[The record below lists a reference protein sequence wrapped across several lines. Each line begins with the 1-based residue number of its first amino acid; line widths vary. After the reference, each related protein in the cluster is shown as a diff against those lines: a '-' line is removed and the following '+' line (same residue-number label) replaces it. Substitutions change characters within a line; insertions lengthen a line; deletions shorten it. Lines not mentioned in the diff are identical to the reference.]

1 MMSDKMSLLNKQQK
15 GTEEARKQKT
25 RRLANRQPKTRNR
38 EKHMTASSAKNALN
52 NTANASAGNESTAQ
66 DAAFATALTAQT
78 GEETLATFPIPRGA
92 GFSIMGDSIS
102 TLGGFIPP
110 RWRCHY
116 EGEVSIPGVD
126 CEGATWWGQVIQHF
140 GGHLV
145 ANSSFSG
152 STVEGFGFP
161 AGCSAARAEGL
172 IGIEGE
178 KPQVVLVFMGIN
190 DYGWGSAR
198 NQVMGNSASRSANP
212 QDLGGQEPVLLTVD
226 SAAIQRFKS
235 AYATMLDNIRAV
247 APNAQIWCLTLAPAF
262 TGSAEDGNTITDTAD
277 AANTTGVT
285 DKAASC
291 SATLQVPASSP
302 LFIYRVRGIDLDEYN
317 EAIRAC
323 AQNAGA
329 HVADVR
335 AFDVDYESV
344 DNTHP
349 SALGMKQIASMVC
362 AQMEGMPANVAACA
376 ATYPMLACAPASRR
390 HCDKTTCEGCRFSPV
405 TPTSWILT
413 CGKEHTSIDQQ
424 EREPISKIDE
434 SRVTISLPPDWDY
447 KEEIAEGKRADY
459 EALD

>member
-1 MMSDKMSLLNKQQK
+1 
-15 GTEEARKQKT
+15 
-25 RRLANRQPKTRNR
+25 
-38 EKHMTASSAKNALN
+38 MTASSAKNAAN
-52 NTANASAGNESTAQ
+52 NAANTAANNEPAVQ
-66 DAAFATALTAQT
+66 DAAFATAPTAQT
-78 GEETLATFPIPRGA
+78 GEETPDAFPIPRGA

-178 KPQVVLVFMGIN
+178 KPQIVLVFIGIN

-226 SAAIQRFKS
+226 GNAIRRFKS

-247 APNAQIWCLTLAPAF
+247 APDAQIWCLTLAPAF
-262 TGSAEDGNTITDTAD
+262 TGSTEDTGAETSSG
-277 AANTTGVT
+277 
-285 DKAASC
+285 
-291 SATLQVPASSP
+291 SP

-323 AQNAGA
+323 AQEAGA
-329 HVADVR
+329 HIADVR
-335 AFDVDYESV
+335 AFGVDYESV

-362 AQMEGMPANVAACA
+362 AQIEGMPANVAAC
-376 ATYPMLACAPASRR
+376 TTDYPALAEAPTSLR
-390 HCDKTTCEGCRFSPV
+390 HCDKSTCEGCPFSPV
-405 TPTSWILT
+405 TPDSWILT
-413 CGKEHTSIDQQ
+413 CGKTRGSIDQQ
-424 EREPISKIDE
+424 ERELVSKTNA
-434 SRVTISLPPDWDY
+434 SRATISLPPDWDY

-459 EALD
+459 EALG

>member
-1 MMSDKMSLLNKQQK
+1 
-15 GTEEARKQKT
+15 
-25 RRLANRQPKTRNR
+25 
-38 EKHMTASSAKNALN
+38 MTASSAKNASN
-52 NTANASAGNESTAQ
+52 NTINAVADNEPAVQ
-66 DAAFATALTAQT
+66 AVAFTPAPTKQT
-78 GEETLATFPIPRGA
+78 GEEASEVSPIPRGA

-116 EGEVSIPGVD
+116 EGEVSNPGVD
-126 CEGATWWGQVIQHF
+126 CEQSTWWGQVIQHF

-226 SAAIQRFKS
+226 NAAIQRFKIS
-235 AYATMLDNIRAV
+235 YATILDNICTV
-247 APNAQIWCLTLAPAF
+247 APDAQIWCLTLAPAF
-262 TGSAEDGNTITDTAD
+262 TGDAEDTS
-277 AANTTGVT
+277 AAGATNAMASNRTTSQT
-285 DKAASC
+285 
-291 SATLQVPASSP
+291 PASSP

-323 AQNAGA
+323 AQEADA

-335 AFDVDYESV
+335 AFGVDYESV

-362 AQMEGMPANVAACA
+362 AQMEGKPANVAACA
-376 ATYPMLACAPASRR
+376 TDYPALASAPASRR
-390 HCDKTTCEGCRFSPV
+390 HCDKTTCEGCPYSPV
-405 TPTSWILT
+405 TPASWILT
-413 CGKEHTSIDQQ
+413 CEKAH
-424 EREPISKIDE
+424 
-434 SRVTISLPPDWDY
+434 V
-447 KEEIAEGKRADY
+447 
-459 EALD
+459 

>member
-1 MMSDKMSLLNKQQK
+1 
-15 GTEEARKQKT
+15 
-25 RRLANRQPKTRNR
+25 
-38 EKHMTASSAKNALN
+38 MTASSAKNAAN
-52 NTANASAGNESTAQ
+52 NTANTAADNEPAVQNTAFTAAPSNQAGKEAPKVS
-66 DAAFATALTAQT
+66 
-78 GEETLATFPIPRGA
+78 PIPHGA
-92 GFSIMGDSIS
+92 GFSIMGDSMS

-161 AGCSAARAEGL
+161 AGCSTERAESL

-198 NQVMGNSASRSANP
+198 NQVMGMSASRSANP

-226 SAAIQRFKS
+226 NAAIQRFKS
-235 AYATMLDNIRAV
+235 AYAAMLDNIRTA

-262 TGSAEDGNTITDTAD
+262 TGSTEDAGAE
-277 AANTTGVT
+277 
-285 DKAASC
+285 AS
-291 SATLQVPASSP
+291 SKSP

-323 AQNAGA
+323 AQEAGA
-329 HVADVR
+329 HIADVR
-335 AFDVDYESV
+335 AFGIDYESV

-362 AQMEGMPANVAACA
+362 AQMEGKPANVAACV
-376 ATYPMLACAPASRR
+376 TDYPTLASAPASLR
-390 HCDKTTCEGCRFSPV
+390 HCDKTTCEGCPYSPV
-405 TPTSWILT
+405 TPASWILT
-413 CGKEHTSIDQQ
+413 CGKARGSIDQQ
-424 EREPISKIDE
+424 ERELVSKTNA
-434 SRVTISLPPDWDY
+434 SRATISLPPDWDY

>member
-1 MMSDKMSLLNKQQK
+1 
-15 GTEEARKQKT
+15 
-25 RRLANRQPKTRNR
+25 
-38 EKHMTASSAKNALN
+38 MTASSAKNAPN
-52 NTANASAGNESTAQ
+52 NTANTAANNEPAVQ
-66 DAAFATALTAQT
+66 NAAFATTPTAQT
-78 GEETLATFPIPRGA
+78 GEETPTTFPIPRGA
-92 GFSIMGDSIS
+92 GFSIMGDSMS

-172 IGIEGE
+172 IGAEGE

-198 NQVMGNSASRSANP
+198 NQVMGNSVSRSANP

-226 SAAIQRFKS
+226 SNAIQRFKS
-235 AYATMLDNIRAV
+235 AYATMLDNIRTV
-247 APNAQIWCLTLAPAF
+247 APDAQIWCLTLPPAF
-262 TGSAEDGNTITDTAD
+262 TGSAEDAARVAD
-277 AANTTGVT
+277 AT
-285 DKAASC
+285 DAIDEAASC
-291 SATLQVPASSP
+291 SATPQVPASSP

-323 AQNAGA
+323 AQEAGA
-329 HVADVR
+329 RVADVR
-335 AFDVDYESV
+335 AFGIDYESV

-349 SALGMKQIASMVC
+349 SALGMKQIASMTC
-362 AQMEGMPANVAACA
+362 AQMEGKPASVAACA
-376 ATYPMLACAPASRR
+376 AAYPTLASAPASRR

-413 CGKEHTSIDQQ
+413 CGKAHI
-424 EREPISKIDE
+424 
-434 SRVTISLPPDWDY
+434 
-447 KEEIAEGKRADY
+447 
-459 EALD
+459 

>member
-1 MMSDKMSLLNKQQK
+1 
-15 GTEEARKQKT
+15 
-25 RRLANRQPKTRNR
+25 
-38 EKHMTASSAKNALN
+38 MTASSAKSATN
-52 NTANASAGNESTAQ
+52 NTANAAASNEPAVQT
-66 DAAFATALTAQT
+66 AAFMAAPTKQI
-78 GEETLATFPIPRGA
+78 GEEAPKVPPIPRGA

-126 CEGATWWGQVIQHF
+126 CEQATWWGQVIQHF
-140 GGHLV
+140 DGHLV

-178 KPQVVLVFMGIN
+178 KPQIVLVFMGIN

-198 NQVMGNSASRSANP
+198 NQVMGMSASRSANP
-212 QDLGGQEPVLLTVD
+212 NDLGGQEPVLLTVD
-226 SAAIQRFKS
+226 GNAIQRFKS
-235 AYATMLDNIRAV
+235 AYATMLDNIHAV
-247 APNAQIWCLTLAPAF
+247 APDAQIWCLTLAPAF
-262 TGSAEDGNTITDTAD
+262 TGNMED
-277 AANTTGVT
+277 AAHATDATGTTDET
-285 DKAASC
+285 ESC
-291 SATLQVPASSP
+291 SAAPQATASSP
-302 LFIYRVRGIDLDEYN
+302 LFIYRVRGIELDEYN

-335 AFDVDYESV
+335 AFGIDYESV

-349 SALGMKQIASMVC
+349 SALGMKQIASMTC
-362 AQMEGMPANVAACA
+362 AQMEGKPASVAACA
-376 ATYPMLACAPASRR
+376 AAYPTLASAPASRR
-390 HCDKTTCEGCRFSPV
+390 HCDKTTCEGCPYSPV
-405 TPTSWILT
+405 TPASWILT
-413 CGKEHTSIDQQ
+413 CGKARGSIDQQ
-424 EREPISKIDE
+424 ERELVSKINA
-434 SRVTISLPPDWDY
+434 SRATISLPPDWDY
-447 KEEIAEGKRADY
+447 KEEIAEGRRADY

>member
-1 MMSDKMSLLNKQQK
+1 
-15 GTEEARKQKT
+15 
-25 RRLANRQPKTRNR
+25 
-38 EKHMTASSAKNALN
+38 MTASSAKNASN
-52 NTANASAGNESTAQ
+52 NTINAVADNEPAVQ
-66 DAAFATALTAQT
+66 AVAFTPAPTKQT
-78 GEETLATFPIPRGA
+78 GEEASEVSPIPRGA

-126 CEGATWWGQVIQHF
+126 CEQSTWWGQIIRHF

-172 IGIEGE
+172 IDPDGE

-198 NQVMGNSASRSANP
+198 NQVMGHSASRSANP

-226 SAAIQRFKS
+226 SNAIQRFKS
-235 AYATMLDNIRAV
+235 AYATMLDNIRTV
-247 APNAQIWCLTLAPAF
+247 APDAQIWCLTLAPAF
-262 TGSAEDGNTITDTAD
+262 TGNTEGGSAAD
-277 AANTTGVT
+277 VTGSATGAT
-285 DKAASC
+285 DKAARSNT
-291 SATLQVPASSP
+291 APQAPASSP

-317 EAIRAC
+317 EAIRTC
-323 AQNAGA
+323 AQEAGA
-329 HVADVR
+329 HIADVR

-349 SALGMKQIASMVC
+349 SALGMKQIASMTC
-362 AQMEGMPANVAACA
+362 AQMEGKPANVAACTA
-376 ATYPMLACAPASRR
+376 AYPTLASAPASRR
-390 HCDKTTCEGCRFSPV
+390 HCDRTTCEGCRFSPV

-413 CGKEHTSIDQQ
+413 CGKAH
-424 EREPISKIDE
+424 
-434 SRVTISLPPDWDY
+434 V
-447 KEEIAEGKRADY
+447 
-459 EALD
+459 

>member
-1 MMSDKMSLLNKQQK
+1 
-15 GTEEARKQKT
+15 
-25 RRLANRQPKTRNR
+25 
-38 EKHMTASSAKNALN
+38 MTASSAKNAPN
-52 NTANASAGNESTAQ
+52 NTANTAANNEPAVQ
-66 DAAFATALTAQT
+66 NAAFATTPTAQT
-78 GEETLATFPIPRGA
+78 GEETPTTFPIPRGA
-92 GFSIMGDSIS
+92 GFSIMGDSMS

-172 IGIEGE
+172 IGAEGE

-198 NQVMGNSASRSANP
+198 NQVMGNSVSRSANP

-226 SAAIQRFKS
+226 SNAIQRFKS
-235 AYATMLDNIRAV
+235 AYATMLDNIRTV
-247 APNAQIWCLTLAPAF
+247 APDAQIWCLTLPPAF
-262 TGSAEDGNTITDTAD
+262 TGSAEDAARVAD
-277 AANTTGVT
+277 AT
-285 DKAASC
+285 DAIDEAASC
-291 SATLQVPASSP
+291 SATPQVPASSP

-323 AQNAGA
+323 AQEAGA
-329 HVADVR
+329 RVADVR
-335 AFDVDYESV
+335 AFGIDYESV

-349 SALGMKQIASMVC
+349 SALGMKQIASMTC
-362 AQMEGMPANVAACA
+362 AQMEGKPASVAACA
-376 ATYPMLACAPASRR
+376 AAYPTLASAPASRR
-390 HCDKTTCEGCRFSPV
+390 HCDKTTCEGCPFSPV
-405 TPTSWILT
+405 TPDSWILT
-413 CGKEHTSIDQQ
+413 CGKAHI
-424 EREPISKIDE
+424 
-434 SRVTISLPPDWDY
+434 
-447 KEEIAEGKRADY
+447 
-459 EALD
+459 

>member
-1 MMSDKMSLLNKQQK
+1 
-15 GTEEARKQKT
+15 
-25 RRLANRQPKTRNR
+25 
-38 EKHMTASSAKNALN
+38 MTASSMKNAAN
-52 NTANASAGNESTAQ
+52 NTANAADNEPAVQS
-66 DAAFATALTAQT
+66 AAFTAVPTNQADK
-78 GEETLATFPIPRGA
+78 EVPKVSPIPRGA

-102 TLGGFIPP
+102 TLGGFIPS

-126 CEGATWWGQVIQHF
+126 RKQATWWGQVIQHF

-178 KPQVVLVFMGIN
+178 KPQIVLVFMGIN

-226 SAAIQRFKS
+226 NAAIQRFKS
-235 AYATMLDNIRAV
+235 AYATMLGNIRTV

-262 TGSAEDGNTITDTAD
+262 TGSTEDGSAIASAAHATDA
-277 AANTTGVT
+277 TGAT
-285 DKAASC
+285 DEAASC
-291 SATLQVPASSP
+291 SATPQVPASSP

-317 EAIRAC
+317 EAIRVC
-323 AQNAGA
+323 AQEAGA

-335 AFDVDYESV
+335 AFGVDYESV

-362 AQMEGMPANVAACA
+362 AQIEGKPANVVACA
-376 ATYPMLACAPASRR
+376 AAYPALASASSSRR
-390 HCDKTTCEGCRFSPV
+390 HCDKTTCEGCPYSPV
-405 TPTSWILT
+405 TPASWILT
-413 CGKEHTSIDQQ
+413 CEKAH
-424 EREPISKIDE
+424 
-434 SRVTISLPPDWDY
+434 L
-447 KEEIAEGKRADY
+447 
-459 EALD
+459 

>member
-1 MMSDKMSLLNKQQK
+1 
-15 GTEEARKQKT
+15 
-25 RRLANRQPKTRNR
+25 
-38 EKHMTASSAKNALN
+38 MTASSAKNATS
-52 NTANASAGNESTAQ
+52 NTINAAAGNEPAVQ
-66 DAAFATALTAQT
+66 DAAFTTAPTAQT
-78 GEETLATFPIPRGA
+78 GEETPATFPIPRGA

-161 AGCSAARAEGL
+161 AGCSAARAGGL

-226 SAAIQRFKS
+226 SNAIHRFKS
-235 AYATMLDNIRAV
+235 AYATMLDNIRTV
-247 APNAQIWCLTLAPAF
+247 APDAQIWCLTLAPAF
-262 TGSAEDGNTITDTAD
+262 TGSTKDTGAE
-277 AANTTGVT
+277 
-285 DKAASC
+285 AASEN
-291 SATLQVPASSP
+291 P
-302 LFIYRVRGIDLDEYN
+302 LFIYRVRGIELDEYN

-335 AFDVDYESV
+335 AFGIDYESV

-349 SALGMKQIASMVC
+349 SALGMKQIASMTC

-376 ATYPMLACAPASRR
+376 AAYPTLASAPASRR
-390 HCDKTTCEGCRFSPV
+390 HCDKTTCEGCRLSPV

-413 CGKEHTSIDQQ
+413 CGKARGSIDQQ
-424 EREPISKIDE
+424 ERELVSKTNA
-434 SRVTISLPPDWDY
+434 SRATISLPPDWDY
-447 KEEIAEGKRADY
+447 KEEIAEGKRTDY
-459 EALD
+459 EALG

>member
-1 MMSDKMSLLNKQQK
+1 
-15 GTEEARKQKT
+15 
-25 RRLANRQPKTRNR
+25 
-38 EKHMTASSAKNALN
+38 MTASSVKNAAN
-52 NTANASAGNESTAQ
+52 NTANAAASNEPAVQS
-66 DAAFATALTAQT
+66 AAFTAVPTNQADK
-78 GEETLATFPIPRGA
+78 EVSKVSPIPRGA

-126 CEGATWWGQVIQHF
+126 CEQSTWWGQVIQHF

-172 IGIEGE
+172 IGAEGE

-226 SAAIQRFKS
+226 SNAIQRFKT
-235 AYATMLDNIRAV
+235 AYATMLDNIRTV
-247 APNAQIWCLTLAPAF
+247 APDAQIWCLTLSPAF
-262 TGSAEDGNTITDTAD
+262 TGNTEGGSTITDTAD
-277 AANTTGVT
+277 AANE
-285 DKAASC
+285 AASNRTT
-291 SATLQVPASSP
+291 SQTPVSSP
-302 LFIYRVRGIDLDEYN
+302 LFIYRVRSIDLDEYN
-317 EAIRAC
+317 EAIHTC
-323 AQNAGA
+323 AQEAGA

-335 AFDVDYESV
+335 AFGIDYESV

-376 ATYPMLACAPASRR
+376 AAYPTLASAPASRR
-390 HCDKTTCEGCRFSPV
+390 HCDKITCEGCRFSLV

-413 CGKEHTSIDQQ
+413 CGKAH
-424 EREPISKIDE
+424 
-434 SRVTISLPPDWDY
+434 V
-447 KEEIAEGKRADY
+447 
-459 EALD
+459 

>member
-1 MMSDKMSLLNKQQK
+1 
-15 GTEEARKQKT
+15 
-25 RRLANRQPKTRNR
+25 
-38 EKHMTASSAKNALN
+38 MTASNAEN
-52 NTANASAGNESTAQ
+52 ATSSTTNTAADNEPAVQ
-66 DAAFATALTAQT
+66 AAAFTAAPTNQT
-78 GEETLATFPIPRGA
+78 GKEATKASPIPHGA
-92 GFSIMGDSIS
+92 GFSIMGDSMS

-161 AGCSAARAEGL
+161 AGCSAERAEGL

-198 NQVMGNSASRSANP
+198 NQVMGMSASRSANP

-226 SAAIQRFKS
+226 GNAVQRFKS
-235 AYATMLDNIRAV
+235 AYVTMLDNIRTV
-247 APNAQIWCLTLAPAF
+247 APDAQIWCLTLAPAF
-262 TGSAEDGNTITDTAD
+262 TGNTEDGNTITDTAD
-277 AANTTGVT
+277 ATGAAGAT

-291 SATLQVPASSP
+291 SATPQVPASSP
-302 LFIYRVRGIDLDEYN
+302 LFIYRIRGIDLDEYN
-317 EAIRAC
+317 EAIREC
-323 AQNAGA
+323 AREAGA

-335 AFDVDYESV
+335 AFGVDYESV

-349 SALGMKQIASMVC
+349 SALGMKQIASMTC
-362 AQMEGMPANVAACA
+362 AQMEGKPASIAACA
-376 ATYPMLACAPASRR
+376 GDYPALASAPASRR

-413 CGKEHTSIDQQ
+413 CGK
-424 EREPISKIDE
+424 
-434 SRVTISLPPDWDY
+434 
-447 KEEIAEGKRADY
+447 A
-459 EALD
+459 

>member
-1 MMSDKMSLLNKQQK
+1 
-15 GTEEARKQKT
+15 
-25 RRLANRQPKTRNR
+25 
-38 EKHMTASSAKNALN
+38 MTASSVKNAAN
-52 NTANASAGNESTAQ
+52 NTANTAADNEPTVQNTAFT
-66 DAAFATALTAQT
+66 AAPTNQT
-78 GEETLATFPIPRGA
+78 GKEVTKASPIPHGA
-92 GFSIMGDSIS
+92 GFSIMGDSMS

-126 CEGATWWGQVIQHF
+126 CEGATWWGQVIAHF

-161 AGCSAARAEGL
+161 AGCSTERAESL
-172 IGIEGE
+172 IGIGGE

-212 QDLGGQEPVLLTVD
+212 QDLDGQEPVLLTVD
-226 SAAIQRFKS
+226 GNAIQRFKN
-235 AYATMLDNIRAV
+235 AYATMLDNIHAV
-247 APNAQIWCLTLAPAF
+247 APDAQIWCLTLAPAF
-262 TGSAEDGNTITDTAD
+262 TGSAEDTAHVTDT
-277 AANTTGVT
+277 TSTT
-285 DKAASC
+285 DKASNYSTASQ
-291 SATLQVPASSP
+291 APASSP

-317 EAIRAC
+317 EAIRVC
-323 AQNAGA
+323 AQEAGA
-329 HVADVR
+329 YIADVR
-335 AFDVDYESV
+335 AFGVDYESV

-362 AQMEGMPANVAACA
+362 AQMEGKPASIAASA
-376 ATYPMLACAPASRR
+376 GDYPALASAPASRR
-390 HCDKTTCEGCRFSPV
+390 HCDKSTCEGCPYSPV
-405 TPTSWILT
+405 TPASWILT
-413 CGKEHTSIDQQ
+413 CGKAHTSIDQQ
-424 EREPISKIDE
+424 EREPVSKIDT
-434 SRVTISLPPDWDY
+434 SRVTITLPPDWDY

>member
-1 MMSDKMSLLNKQQK
+1 MI
-15 GTEEARKQKT
+15 
-25 RRLANRQPKTRNR
+25 
-38 EKHMTASSAKNALN
+38 ASSAKNAPN
-52 NTANASAGNESTAQ
+52 NTTNAAANNEPAVQ
-66 DAAFATALTAQT
+66 DAAFTTAPTAQT
-78 GEETLATFPIPRGA
+78 GEETPATLPIPRGT

-126 CEGATWWGQVIQHF
+126 CEGATWWGQVIRHF

-226 SAAIQRFKS
+226 NAAIQRFKS
-235 AYATMLDNIRAV
+235 AYTTMLDNIRTV
-247 APNAQIWCLTLAPAF
+247 APDAQIWCLTLAPAF
-262 TGSAEDGNTITDTAD
+262 TGDAEDTS
-277 AANTTGVT
+277 AAGATNAMASNRTT
-285 DKAASC
+285 SQ
-291 SATLQVPASSP
+291 SPASSP

-317 EAIRAC
+317 EAIRTC
-323 AQNAGA
+323 AQEAGA
-329 HVADVR
+329 HVADMR
-335 AFDVDYESV
+335 AFGVDYESV

-362 AQMEGMPANVAACA
+362 AQMEGKPANVAACA
-376 ATYPMLACAPASRR
+376 TAYLALASAPSSRR
-390 HCDKTTCEGCRFSPV
+390 HCDKITCEGCPYSPV
-405 TPTSWILT
+405 TPASWILT
-413 CGKEHTSIDQQ
+413 CEKAH
-424 EREPISKIDE
+424 
-434 SRVTISLPPDWDY
+434 V
-447 KEEIAEGKRADY
+447 
-459 EALD
+459 

>member
-1 MMSDKMSLLNKQQK
+1 MI
-15 GTEEARKQKT
+15 
-25 RRLANRQPKTRNR
+25 
-38 EKHMTASSAKNALN
+38 ASSAKNAPN
-52 NTANASAGNESTAQ
+52 NTANAAANNEPAVQ
-66 DAAFATALTAQT
+66 DAAFTTALTAQT
-78 GEETLATFPIPRGA
+78 VEETPDIFPIPRSA

-212 QDLGGQEPVLLTVD
+212 QDLGGQETVLLTVD

-235 AYATMLDNIRAV
+235 AYATMLGNIRTV
-247 APNAQIWCLTLAPAF
+247 APDAQIWCLTLAPAF
-262 TGSAEDGNTITDTAD
+262 TGNTEGGSTITDTAD
-277 AANTTGVT
+277 AANEAARSSTTPQ
-285 DKAASC
+285 A
-291 SATLQVPASSP
+291 PASSP

-323 AQNAGA
+323 AQEAGA

-335 AFDVDYESV
+335 AFGIDYESV

-362 AQMEGMPANVAACA
+362 AQMEGKPASVAACA
-376 ATYPMLACAPASRR
+376 ADYPTLASALTSRR

-413 CGKEHTSIDQQ
+413 CGKAHI
-424 EREPISKIDE
+424 
-434 SRVTISLPPDWDY
+434 
-447 KEEIAEGKRADY
+447 
-459 EALD
+459 

>member
-1 MMSDKMSLLNKQQK
+1 
-15 GTEEARKQKT
+15 
-25 RRLANRQPKTRNR
+25 
-38 EKHMTASSAKNALN
+38 MTASNAENATSSTN
-52 NTANASAGNESTAQ
+52 NTAADNEPAVQ
-66 DAAFATALTAQT
+66 AAAFTAAPTNQT
-78 GEETLATFPIPRGA
+78 GKEATKASPIPHGA
-92 GFSIMGDSIS
+92 GFSIMGDSMS

-161 AGCSAARAEGL
+161 AGCSAERAEGL

-226 SAAIQRFKS
+226 NAAIQRFKS
-235 AYATMLDNIRAV
+235 AYATMLDNIHAV
-247 APNAQIWCLTLAPAF
+247 APDAQIWCLTLAPAF
-262 TGSAEDGNTITDTAD
+262 TGDTEGAEAE
-277 AANTTGVT
+277 
-285 DKAASC
+285 AASE
-291 SATLQVPASSP
+291 SP
-302 LFIYRVRGIDLDEYN
+302 LFIYRIRGIDLDEYN
-317 EAIRAC
+317 EAIREC
-323 AQNAGA
+323 AREAGA

-335 AFDVDYESV
+335 AFGVDYESV

-349 SALGMKQIASMVC
+349 SALGMKQIASMTC
-362 AQMEGMPANVAACA
+362 AQMEGKPASVAACA
-376 ATYPMLACAPASRR
+376 AAYPTLASAPASRR
-390 HCDKTTCEGCRFSPV
+390 HCDKITCEGCRFSPV

-413 CGKEHTSIDQQ
+413 CGK
-424 EREPISKIDE
+424 
-434 SRVTISLPPDWDY
+434 
-447 KEEIAEGKRADY
+447 A
-459 EALD
+459 

>member
-1 MMSDKMSLLNKQQK
+1 MI
-15 GTEEARKQKT
+15 
-25 RRLANRQPKTRNR
+25 
-38 EKHMTASSAKNALN
+38 ASSAKNAPN
-52 NTANASAGNESTAQ
+52 NTDNAAANNEPAVQ
-66 DAAFATALTAQT
+66 DAAFTTAPTAQT
-78 GEETLATFPIPRGA
+78 GEETPATFPIPRGA

-116 EGEVSIPGVD
+116 EGEVSIPGVNN
-126 CEGATWWGQVIQHF
+126 EGATWWGQVIQHF

-172 IGIEGE
+172 IGAEGE

-198 NQVMGNSASRSANP
+198 NQTMGNSASRSANP

-226 SAAIQRFKS
+226 GAAIQRFKS
-235 AYATMLDNIRAV
+235 AYATMLDNIRTV
-247 APNAQIWCLTLAPAF
+247 APDAQIWCLTLAPAF
-262 TGSAEDGNTITDTAD
+262 TGNMEDAGAE
-277 AANTTGVT
+277 
-285 DKAASC
+285 AASE
-291 SATLQVPASSP
+291 SP
-302 LFIYRVRGIDLDEYN
+302 LFIYRIRGIDLDEYN

-323 AQNAGA
+323 AQEAGA
-329 HVADVR
+329 HIADVR
-335 AFDVDYESV
+335 AFGVDYESV

-349 SALGMKQIASMVC
+349 SALGMKQIASMTC

-376 ATYPMLACAPASRR
+376 AAYPTLASAPASRR

-413 CGKEHTSIDQQ
+413 CGKAH
-424 EREPISKIDE
+424 
-434 SRVTISLPPDWDY
+434 L
-447 KEEIAEGKRADY
+447 
-459 EALD
+459 

>member
-1 MMSDKMSLLNKQQK
+1 MI
-15 GTEEARKQKT
+15 
-25 RRLANRQPKTRNR
+25 
-38 EKHMTASSAKNALN
+38 ASSAKNAPN
-52 NTANASAGNESTAQ
+52 NTTNAAANNEPAVQ
-66 DAAFATALTAQT
+66 DAAFTTAPTAQT
-78 GEETLATFPIPRGA
+78 GEETPATLPIPRGT

-126 CEGATWWGQVIQHF
+126 CEGATWWGQVIRHF

-198 NQVMGNSASRSANP
+198 NQVMGNSASRSAIP

-226 SAAIQRFKS
+226 HDALQRFKS
-235 AYATMLDNIRAV
+235 AYAAMLDNIHAI
-247 APNAQIWCLTLAPAF
+247 APDAQIWCLTLAPAF
-262 TGSAEDGNTITDTAD
+262 TGSTKDTGAE
-277 AANTTGVT
+277 
-285 DKAASC
+285 AASE
-291 SATLQVPASSP
+291 SP
-302 LFIYRVRGIDLDEYN
+302 LFIYRIRGIDLDEYN

-323 AQNAGA
+323 AQEAGA
-329 HVADVR
+329 HIADVR
-335 AFDVDYESV
+335 AFGVDYESV

-362 AQMEGMPANVAACA
+362 AQIEGKPASIAACA
-376 ATYPMLACAPASRR
+376 TDHPALASAPVSLR
-390 HCDKTTCEGCRFSPV
+390 HCDITTCEGCRFSPV

-413 CGKEHTSIDQQ
+413 CGKAH
-424 EREPISKIDE
+424 
-434 SRVTISLPPDWDY
+434 V
-447 KEEIAEGKRADY
+447 
-459 EALD
+459 

>member
-1 MMSDKMSLLNKQQK
+1 
-15 GTEEARKQKT
+15 
-25 RRLANRQPKTRNR
+25 
-38 EKHMTASSAKNALN
+38 MTTSSAKNAS
-52 NTANASAGNESTAQ
+52 TSTINAAADNESAVQ
-66 DAAFATALTAQT
+66 DVAFTSAPMKQT
-78 GEETLATFPIPRGA
+78 GEGSLKASPVPRGA

-198 NQVMGNSASRSANP
+198 NQVMGMSASRSANP
-212 QDLGGQEPVLLTVD
+212 NDLGGQEPVALTVD
-226 SAAIQRFKS
+226 HDAIQRFKS
-235 AYATMLDNIRAV
+235 AYATMLDNIRTV
-247 APNAQIWCLTLAPAF
+247 APDAQIWCLTLAPAF
-262 TGSAEDGNTITDTAD
+262 TGNMEGGSAIAS
-277 AANTTGVT
+277 AAGGTGSATGAT
-285 DKAASC
+285 DKAARSNT
-291 SATLQVPASSP
+291 TLQAPASSP

-317 EAIRAC
+317 EAIRTC
-323 AQNAGA
+323 AQEAGA
-329 HVADVR
+329 HIADVR

-349 SALGMKQIASMVC
+349 SALGMKQIASMTC
-362 AQMEGMPANVAACA
+362 AQMEGKPANVAACA
-376 ATYPMLACAPASRR
+376 AAYPTLASAPASRR
-390 HCDKTTCEGCRFSPV
+390 HCDKTTCEGCRFSLV

-413 CGKEHTSIDQQ
+413 CGKAHI
-424 EREPISKIDE
+424 
-434 SRVTISLPPDWDY
+434 
-447 KEEIAEGKRADY
+447 
-459 EALD
+459 

>member
-1 MMSDKMSLLNKQQK
+1 
-15 GTEEARKQKT
+15 
-25 RRLANRQPKTRNR
+25 
-38 EKHMTASSAKNALN
+38 MTASSAKNATS
-52 NTANASAGNESTAQ
+52 NTTNAAASNEPAVQ
-66 DAAFATALTAQT
+66 DAAFTTAPTAQT
-78 GEETLATFPIPRGA
+78 GEETPATLPIPRGT

-126 CEGATWWGQVIQHF
+126 REGATWWGQVIQHF
-140 GGHLV
+140 GGRLV

-178 KPQVVLVFMGIN
+178 KPQIVLVFMGIN

-212 QDLGGQEPVLLTVD
+212 QDLGGQETVLLTVD

-235 AYATMLDNIRAV
+235 AYATMLGNIRTV
-247 APNAQIWCLTLAPAF
+247 APDAQIWCLTLAPAF
-262 TGSAEDGNTITDTAD
+262 TGNTEGGSAIAS
-277 AANTTGVT
+277 AAGGTGSATGAT
-285 DKAASC
+285 DKAARSNT
-291 SATLQVPASSP
+291 TLQAPASSP

-323 AQNAGA
+323 AQEAGA

-335 AFDVDYESV
+335 AFGIDYESV

-349 SALGMKQIASMVC
+349 SALGMKQIASMTC
-362 AQMEGMPANVAACA
+362 AQMEGKPANVTACVA
-376 ATYPMLACAPASRR
+376 DYPTLASAPASLH
-390 HCDKTTCEGCRFSPV
+390 HCDKTTCEGCPYSPV
-405 TPTSWILT
+405 TPASWILT
-413 CGKEHTSIDQQ
+413 CGKAH
-424 EREPISKIDE
+424 
-434 SRVTISLPPDWDY
+434 L
-447 KEEIAEGKRADY
+447 
-459 EALD
+459 

>member
-1 MMSDKMSLLNKQQK
+1 
-15 GTEEARKQKT
+15 
-25 RRLANRQPKTRNR
+25 
-38 EKHMTASSAKNALN
+38 MTASSVKNATN
-52 NTANASAGNESTAQ
+52 NITNAAADNEPAVQ
-66 DAAFATALTAQT
+66 DAAFTSAPTNQA
-78 GEETLATFPIPRGA
+78 GEETLKASPVPCDA
-92 GFSIMGDSIS
+92 GFSIMGDSMS

-161 AGCSAARAEGL
+161 AGCSAERAEGL

-198 NQVMGNSASRSANP
+198 NQVMGMSASRSANP

-226 SAAIQRFKS
+226 GNAIQRFKN
-235 AYATMLDNIRAV
+235 AYAKMLDNIRTV
-247 APNAQIWCLTLAPAF
+247 APDAQIWCLTLAPAF
-262 TGSAEDGNTITDTAD
+262 TGNTKDTGAE
-277 AANTTGVT
+277 
-285 DKAASC
+285 AS
-291 SATLQVPASSP
+291 SESP

-323 AQNAGA
+323 AQEAGA
-329 HVADVR
+329 HIADVR
-335 AFDVDYESV
+335 AFGVDYESV

-349 SALGMKQIASMVC
+349 SALGMKQIASMTC

-376 ATYPMLACAPASRR
+376 AAYPTLASALTSRR

-413 CGKEHTSIDQQ
+413 CGKAHI
-424 EREPISKIDE
+424 
-434 SRVTISLPPDWDY
+434 
-447 KEEIAEGKRADY
+447 
-459 EALD
+459 

>member
-1 MMSDKMSLLNKQQK
+1 
-15 GTEEARKQKT
+15 
-25 RRLANRQPKTRNR
+25 
-38 EKHMTASSAKNALN
+38 MTASSAKNAISN
-52 NTANASAGNESTAQ
+52 TTNTAADNEPAVRDTVFTA
-66 DAAFATALTAQT
+66 APTNQT
-78 GEETLATFPIPRGA
+78 GKEAIKASPIPHDA

-116 EGEVSIPGVD
+116 EGEVSIPSVNSED
-126 CEGATWWGQVIQHF
+126 ATWWGQVIAHF

-161 AGCSAARAEGL
+161 AGCSAERAEGL

-226 SAAIQRFKS
+226 NVAIRRFKS
-235 AYATMLDNIRAV
+235 AYATMLDNIRTV
-247 APNAQIWCLTLAPAF
+247 APDAQIWCLTLAPAF
-262 TGSAEDGNTITDTAD
+262 TGDAEDASATDTTD
-277 AANTTGVT
+277 AT
-285 DKAASC
+285 ASNRTA
-291 SATLQVPASSP
+291 SQSPASSP

-317 EAIRAC
+317 EAIRVC
-323 AQNAGA
+323 AQEAGA

-335 AFDVDYESV
+335 AFGVDYESV

-362 AQMEGMPANVAACA
+362 AQMEGMPANVAAC
-376 ATYPMLACAPASRR
+376 TTDYPALASTLTSRR
-390 HCDKTTCEGCRFSPV
+390 HCDKNTCEGCPHSPV

-413 CGKEHTSIDQQ
+413 CGKAHTSIDQQ
-424 EREPISKIDE
+424 ECEPVSKINA
-434 SRVTISLPPDWDY
+434 SRATISLPPDWDY

>member
-1 MMSDKMSLLNKQQK
+1 MI
-15 GTEEARKQKT
+15 
-25 RRLANRQPKTRNR
+25 
-38 EKHMTASSAKNALN
+38 ASSAKNAAN
-52 NTANASAGNESTAQ
+52 STANTAADNEPAVQ
-66 DAAFATALTAQT
+66 DAAFTAAPTNQT
-78 GEETLATFPIPRGA
+78 GEEATKASPIPHGA

-198 NQVMGNSASRSANP
+198 NQVMGMSASRSANP
-212 QDLGGQEPVLLTVD
+212 NDLGGQEPVALTVD
-226 SAAIQRFKS
+226 HDAIQRFKS
-235 AYATMLDNIRAV
+235 AYATMLDNIRTV
-247 APNAQIWCLTLAPAF
+247 APDAQIWCLTLAPAF
-262 TGSAEDGNTITDTAD
+262 TGNTEGAEAE
-277 AANTTGVT
+277 
-285 DKAASC
+285 AASE
-291 SATLQVPASSP
+291 SP
-302 LFIYRVRGIDLDEYN
+302 LFIYRVRCIDLDEYN
-317 EAIRAC
+317 ETIRAC
-323 AQNAGA
+323 AQEAGA

-335 AFDVDYESV
+335 AFGVDYESV

-362 AQMEGMPANVAACA
+362 AQIEGMPANVAAC
-376 ATYPMLACAPASRR
+376 TTDYPALAKAPASLR
-390 HCDKTTCEGCRFSPV
+390 HCYKTTCEGCPYSPV
-405 TPTSWILT
+405 TPASWILT
-413 CGKEHTSIDQQ
+413 CEKAH
-424 EREPISKIDE
+424 
-434 SRVTISLPPDWDY
+434 V
-447 KEEIAEGKRADY
+447 
-459 EALD
+459 

>member
-1 MMSDKMSLLNKQQK
+1 
-15 GTEEARKQKT
+15 
-25 RRLANRQPKTRNR
+25 
-38 EKHMTASSAKNALN
+38 MTASSAKNAVN
-52 NTANASAGNESTAQ
+52 NTANIAADNEPAVQ
-66 DAAFATALTAQT
+66 AAAFTAAPTNQT
-78 GEETLATFPIPRGA
+78 GEETSKIFPIPHGA

-126 CEGATWWGQVIQHF
+126 CEGATWWGQVIAHF

-161 AGCSAARAEGL
+161 AGCSAERAEGL

-198 NQVMGNSASRSANP
+198 NQVMGMSASRSANP

-226 SAAIQRFKS
+226 NAAIQRFKS
-235 AYATMLDNIRAV
+235 AYATMLDNIHAV
-247 APNAQIWCLTLAPAF
+247 APDAQIWCLTLAPAF
-262 TGSAEDGNTITDTAD
+262 TGNAESGSAETQ
-277 AANTTGVT
+277 
-285 DKAASC
+285 
-291 SATLQVPASSP
+291 SASP
-302 LFIYRVRGIDLDEYN
+302 LFIYRIRGIDLDEYN
-317 EAIRAC
+317 EAIREC
-323 AQNAGA
+323 AREAGA

-335 AFDVDYESV
+335 AFGVDYESV

-349 SALGMKQIASMVC
+349 SALGMKQIASMTC
-362 AQMEGMPANVAACA
+362 AQMEGKPASVAACA
-376 ATYPMLACAPASRR
+376 AAYPTLASAPASRR
-390 HCDKTTCEGCRFSPV
+390 HCDKIICEGCRFSPV

-413 CGKEHTSIDQQ
+413 CGK
-424 EREPISKIDE
+424 
-434 SRVTISLPPDWDY
+434 
-447 KEEIAEGKRADY
+447 A
-459 EALD
+459 